1 MTSFRKNSDSQERFW
16 QGDFGDEY
24 TSRSQGQILIRSNE
38 TLFSRVVAAMGAPPV
53 SVLELGANRGLNLVA
68 LQRLLPAGRF
78 TGLEINDKAFESLCS
93 LDGINAIHG
102 SIYDFSST
110 EAFDLV
116 FTKGVL
122 IHLNPERLPDVYR
135 KLEAYSSKYI
145 LLAEY
150 YNPSPVEVP
159 YRNHHGKLFK
169 RDFAGEMLELY
180 PSLSLVDYG
189 FCYHRDPVAPQ
200 DDITWFLLRKAS

>member
-1 MTSFRKNSDSQERFW
+1 MTSFTKDSDSQELFW

-24 TSRSQGQILIRSNE
+24 TSRSQGQALIRSNE
-38 TLFSRVVAAMGAPPV
+38 ALFTRVIGAMDSSPL
-53 SVLELGANRGLNLVA
+53 SVLEFGANRGLNLVA
-68 LQRLLPAGRF
+68 LQRLLPVGKF
-78 TGLEINDKAFESLCS
+78 TGVEINDKAFASLAS
-93 LDGINAIHG
+93 LEGIQAIHG

-110 EAFDLV
+110 ETFELV

-122 IHLNPERLPDVYR
+122 IHLNPERLAEVYS
-135 KLEAYSSKYI
+135 KLVACSSKYI

-150 YNPSPVEVP
+150 YNPAPVEVP

-169 RDFAGEMLELY
+169 RDFAGEMLDRY

-200 DDITWFLLRKAS
+200 DDITWFLLRKGS